1 MKGGLVKMR
10 RSVEVCFLLS
20 GLFLLV
26 SAFSHFYMARSV
38 GLLPVINYSLRP
50 YTVPLMIL
58 GFLFLFSGI
67 TLHKFFSESK

>member
-1 MKGGLVKMR
+1 MR

-26 SAFSHFYMARSV
+26 SALSHFYMARYA
-38 GLLPVINYSLRP
+38 GLLPVINYPLRP
-50 YTVPLMIL
+50 YTMPLMIL
-58 GFLFLFSGI
+58 GFLFLLSGI